1 METKELLKKIRRIEI
16 KTKGLTNQ
24 IFSGEY
30 HSAFKGR
37 GMAFSE
43 VREYHVGDDVRNID
57 WNVTA
62 RFNDAYVKVF
72 EEERELTVM
81 LLIDLSGSID
91 FGSSDKSKRDLSLE
105 IAAVLGFSAV
115 SNNDKVGA
123 IFFTD
128 QIEKFIPPAKGRK
141 HILYI
146 LREIIEFKPEGS
158 GTDLGMVLSHFRNV
172 IKRRSIAF
180 LISDF
185 MDEKSFFKSLQIARK
200 KHDLVAIR
208 LKDHY
213 EQNLPGTGLFRLT
226 DSETGKHK
234 WIQTLTR
241 SGKLAYQEAF
251 AQREKDI
258 ELQLRKSGADFT
270 TIATHESHVKPLMQ
284 LFKRRVGR

>member
-24 IFSGEY
+24 VFSGEY

-43 VREYHVGDDVRNID
+43 VRDYQIGDDVRNID

-62 RFNDAYVKVF
+62 RFNTPFVKVF

-91 FGSSDKSKRDLSLE
+91 FGSGDKTKRDLILE
-105 IAAVLGFSAV
+105 VAAVLAFSAI

-128 QIEKFIPPAKGRK
+128 NVEKFIPPAKGRK
-141 HILYI
+141 HVLMI
-146 LREIIEFKPEGS
+146 LREIIEFKTLS
-158 GTDLGMVLSHFRNV
+158 SHTDLNHVLSYFRNA

-180 LISDF
+180 VISDF
-185 MDEKSFFKSLQIARK
+185 TSNHTFLDSLRIARR
-200 KHDLVAIR
+200 KHDVVAINVCDR
-208 LKDHY
+208 AELTIP
-213 EQNLPGTGLFRLT
+213 NLGLIEVEDAETGLKKWVN
-226 DSETGKHK
+226 TGSSTERKR
-234 WIQTLTR
+234 IQ
-241 SGKLAYQEAF
+241 QAF
-251 AQREKDI
+251 LNRQKDI
-258 ELQLRKSGADFT
+258 EIQLKKSGVDFT
-270 TIATHESHVKPLMQ
+270 SIYTNESHVKPLMQ

>member
-43 VREYHVGDDVRNID
+43 VREYNIGDDVRNID

-62 RFNDAYVKVF
+62 RFNNPYVKVF

-81 LLIDLSGSID
+81 LLIDISGSVD
-91 FGSSDKSKRDLSLE
+91 FGSEEKSKRDLTLE
-105 IAAVLGFSAV
+105 IAAVLGFSAI

-128 QIEKFIPPAKGRK
+128 NVEKFIPPSKGRK
-141 HILYI
+141 HVLYI
-146 LREIIEFKPEGS
+146 LREIIEFKPEGK
-158 GTDLGMVLSHFRNV
+158 GTDLGGVLSHFRNA

-185 MDEKSFFKSLQIARK
+185 MDDKPFFKSLQIARK

-208 LKDHY
+208 VRDQFEY
-213 EQNLPGTGLFRLT
+213 ALPGNGLFRLT
-226 DSETGKHK
+226 DAETGRNK
-234 WIQTLTR
+234 WIQTFTQQ
-241 SGKLAYQEAF
+241 GKARYKQNFLN
-251 AQREKDI
+251 RELDI
-258 ELQLRKSGADFT
+258 ESQLRKSGTDFT
-270 TIATHESHVKPLMQ
+270 TIATNESHVKPLMQ
-284 LFKRRVGR
+284 LFKRRVGK

>member
-43 VREYHVGDDVRNID
+43 VREYNIGDDVRNID

-62 RFNDAYVKVF
+62 RFNNPYIKVF

-81 LLIDLSGSID
+81 LLIDISGSID
-91 FGSSDKSKRDLSLE
+91 FGSEEKSKRDLALE

-128 QIEKFIPPAKGRK
+128 KVEKFIPPSKGRK
-141 HILYI
+141 HVLYI
-146 LREIIEFKPEGS
+146 LREIIEFKPEGQ
-158 GTDLGMVLSHFRNV
+158 GTDLGGVLSHFRNA

-185 MDEKSFFKSLQIARK
+185 MDDKPFLKPLQIARK

-208 LKDHY
+208 VKDQFEY
-213 EQNLPGTGLFRLT
+213 ALPGNGLFRLT
-226 DSETGKHK
+226 DAETGRHK
-234 WIQTLTR
+234 WIQTFTHQ
-241 SGKLAYQEAF
+241 GKARYKQNFLN
-251 AQREKDI
+251 RELDI
-258 ELQLRKSGADFT
+258 ESQLRKSGTDFT
-270 TIATHESHVKPLMQ
+270 TIATNESHVKPLMQ
-284 LFKRRVGR
+284 LFKRRVGK